1 MLNQTTFFRKFR
13 HFLKDVQHL
22 HLYFPLCQ
30 RKAMWPY
37 TQIVNQHRTI
47 RTLEKLQTSK
57 PAIWVRLNSIVH
69 IVKKELTNKNS
80 SVTGVMMA

>member
-22 HLYFPLCQ
+22 HFPLCQ

-37 TQIVNQHRTI
+37 TQIVNQHRTTQ
-47 RTLEKLQTSK
+47 TLQKLGTSK
-57 PAIWVRLNSIVH
+57 PTIWVRPNSIVH